1 VQFLRPQFQ
10 WHPTQLLQQVSD
22 DPSLENLS
30 ASIRYF
36 PPEGRLGSIFT
47 ARIEGSSD
55 ATMDFVLFRSEVW
68 VEFTS
73 PPSFHGGDLPV
84 SAEFETNAGDL
95 RFLDLEDEYGTS
107 DLEVD
112 WKVEPYATV
121 GFPKDQRSYGKELA
135 TGTLRPPPYFSGV
148 TPPGPKETRNFVLP
162 NVNLG
167 IIRFG
172 VGIDHTLAA
181 TSNDYTYTAE
191 ASGDFSLNWIA
202 VEIG

>member
-47 ARIEGSSD
+47 ARVEGSSD
-55 ATMDFVLFRSEVW
+55 ATKDFVLFRSEVW
-68 VEFTS
+68 IEFTS
-73 PPSFHGGDLPV
+73 PPSFHGGNLPV
-84 SAEFETNAGDL
+84 NAEFETNAAAL
-95 RFLDLEDEYGTS
+95 RLLDYKDEYGTS
-107 DLEVD
+107 DLDIE
-112 WKVEPYATV
+112 WKVVPYATV

-135 TGTLRPPPYFSGV
+135 SGFAVPPPYFSG
-148 TPPGPKETRNFVLP
+148 TTLPGPTEMRAFVLP
-162 NVNLG
+162 NVTPG
-167 IIRFG
+167 TIRFG

-181 TSNDYTYTAE
+181 TSNDYTYTTE